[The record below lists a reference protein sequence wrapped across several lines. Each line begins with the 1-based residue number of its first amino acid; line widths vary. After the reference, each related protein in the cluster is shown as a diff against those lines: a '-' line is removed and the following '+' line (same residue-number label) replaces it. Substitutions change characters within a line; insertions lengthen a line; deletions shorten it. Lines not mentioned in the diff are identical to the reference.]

1 ELLSNFW
8 ELSVQSKIVYRYDV
22 AVYLG
27 NRANSRAVNYLRGPR
42 DDYAQ
47 VTRRRVCLC
56 ALQLILARYHIASE
70 GSAVIYDGSA
80 IMFSSE
86 DLAPALKEHHG
97 ILTINT
103 GDLPVQLSK
112 QIRFYCPSGDTLTIE
127 ICRCRDDATSFDI
140 ADLSAQYG
148 VGCLYS
154 KSAPADI
161 GCGYEVFTGARK
173 GIKFIERRQRGST
186 IVVPALIL
194 DHRAG
199 TFFKSQN
206 LMKSVQELE
215 GLQHMERFDFSNPN
229 DRMNPIWNKVNDYVK
244 GL

>member
-1 ELLSNFW
+1 MSQSRHNVQFPTRPHHNSTLNWHLINSDSFRNCLSNFW

-140 ADLSAQYG
+140 ADLSAQVRVY
-148 VGCLYS
+148 
-154 KSAPADI
+154 
-161 GCGYEVFTGARK
+161 
-173 GIKFIERRQRGST
+173 
-186 IVVPALIL
+186 
-194 DHRAG
+194 
-199 TFFKSQN
+199 
-206 LMKSVQELE
+206 
-215 GLQHMERFDFSNPN
+215 
-229 DRMNPIWNKVNDYVK
+229 KVVK
-244 GL
+244 GLELFDGQFIFSM